1 VVDAVVAAS
10 ARQDICD
17 QESIVHPQPDNAWN
31 RPAVTIGRVAV
42 PLDAGLP
49 DPGTKPYL
57 RTSEVAELLHAAPK
71 TVSNWATQGKLPYA
85 RTLGGHRRY
94 PTSQILELVCSLTST
109 LSPAQPT
116 PARHGERM
124 TP

>member
-1 VVDAVVAAS
+1 VVGVVVAAS
-10 ARQDICD
+10 ARQVICD
-17 QESIVHPQPDNAWN
+17 QESTLHPIL
-31 RPAVTIGRVAV
+31 TT
-42 PLDAGLP
+42 PLHAGLP
-49 DPGTKPYL
+49 DPRTKPYL

-71 TVSNWATQGKLPYA
+71 TVSNWATQGKLPYV

-109 LSPAQPT
+109 LLPAQPT
-116 PARHGERM
+116 PARPGNAERT

>member
-1 VVDAVVAAS
+1 VVGVVVAAS
-10 ARQDICD
+10 ACQDICD
-17 QESIVHPQPDNAWN
+17 RESIVHPIL
-31 RPAVTIGRVAV
+31 TT

-49 DPGTKPYL
+49 DPRTKPYL

-94 PTSQILELVCSLTST
+94 PTSQILALACSLTST
-109 LSPAQPT
+109 LLPAQPT
-116 PARHGERM
+116 PARHGSAER
-124 TP
+124 TFP

>member
-1 VVDAVVAAS
+1 M
-10 ARQDICD
+10 
-17 QESIVHPQPDNAWN
+17 HPIL
-31 RPAVTIGRVAV
+31 TT

-49 DPGTKPYL
+49 DPRTKPYL

-71 TVSNWATQGKLPYA
+71 TVSNWATQGKLPSA

-94 PTSQILELVCSLTST
+94 PTSQILALARFLTST

-116 PARHGERM
+116 PARHRSAERT